1 MALTPA
7 TVIRLL
13 EAPLDQ
19 KQEDQIRFASRSA
32 QSTYFS
38 GLTKHTFTSFNFQR
52 KDNVIKVNKHIDELW
67 NCNYVMY
74 DNAQFTNR
82 WFYAFITKM
91 EYIGDSVTAIHIKTD
106 VYQSW
111 MLDCDFK
118 ASFVE
123 REHIATDTAGNN
135 LVPENLDLGDYVQ
148 NGVKTFAG
156 LGPMDVIL
164 AVSESSEGIP
174 ATGQLINNV
183 YGAADFYGQSGST
196 FSGTGGFNS
205 ILAGYSAEKSDAV
218 IAVYMCPHV
227 FSGFPA
233 SVSMYP
239 NPTNKITVTGP
250 TAKTTIDGYTPRN
263 KKLLTYPYSYLYVHN
278 NNGQGLALP
287 FEFFDGTPE
296 FEVIGSIM
304 PNSQFKLYPANWQLG
319 AGVGSDEEYDLS
331 LTLDGFPLCSWKYD
345 AYKEWLATNGL
356 KNAMAIGAGAVA
368 AVGGAATGN
377 VAMAAGGIASV
388 VASMQARHVAE
399 IQPISSKGN
408 LNSGNANCA
417 DKVNDFI
424 IYPKSIRKHTAE
436 MLDDFFHMYGY
447 QTNRVKVPNL
457 FGRPY
462 FNYVKTT
469 GANITGSVP
478 SADMAEL
485 KEIFNKGVTLWHSGA
500 NVGNYS
506 LNNYN

>member
-13 EAPLDQ
+13 EAPIDQ
-19 KQEDQIRFASRSA
+19 TQEDQIRFASRSA

-135 LVPENLDLGDYVQ
+135 LVPEPLELGDYVQ
-148 NGVKTFAG
+148 NSTKTYAG
-156 LGPMDVIL
+156 LGTMDVI
-164 AVSESSEGIP
+164 AATTESDDGIA
-174 ATGQLINNV
+174 ATGRMLNNV
-183 YGAADFYGQSGST
+183 FTAADFFGVAGSNGADLST
-196 FSGTGGFNS
+196 YVTGYIGVTRPA
-205 ILAGYSAEKSDAV
+205 L
-218 IAVYMCPHV
+218 IAIYMCPHP
-227 FSGFPA
+227 FSNCGTTP
-233 SVSMYP
+233 SYVLPSQID
-239 NPTNKITVTGP
+239 NKITVAGL
-250 TAKTTIDGYTPRN
+250 TARTTVDGYTPKN
-263 KKLLTYPYSYLYVHN
+263 KKLLTYPFSFLYVHN
-278 NNGQGLALP
+278 NNGQGQAYP
-287 FEFFDGTPE
+287 FEYFDGTPE
-296 FEVIGSIM
+296 FDIIGSIM
-304 PNSQFKLYPANWQLG
+304 PNSQFKLYPANWELG
-319 AGVGSDEEYDLS
+319 DGVGSDEEFDLS
-331 LTLDGFPLCSWKYD
+331 LTLDGFPLCAWLYD
-345 AYKEWLATNGL
+345 AYNEWMATSGI
-356 KNAMAIGAGAVA
+356 KNAMGMGAGAIATA
-368 AVGGAATGN
+368 AGAFTGN
-377 VAMAAGGIASV
+377 LAVAAGGIAAV
-388 VASMQARHVAE
+388 VSSLQTKHIAS
-399 IQPISSKGN
+399 IQPATSTGN
-408 LNSGNANCA
+408 MNSGTANCA
-417 DKVNDFI
+417 DNRNDFI
-424 IYPKSIRKHTAE
+424 IYAKSVRKHQAE
-436 MLDDFFHMYGY
+436 QLDDFFHMYGY

-457 FGRPY
+457 SSRPY

-469 GANITGSVP
+469 GANIIGSVP
-478 SADMAEL
+478 SSDMAEL
-485 KEIFNKGVTLWHSGA
+485 KEIFNKGVTLWNSGA